1 MLFDNSK
8 AAKELGYTTRPYQ
21 QTIHDEVQWMLEEGI
36 IEGTVEPKPTQMTN
50 AEIREDGAMAGMV
63 QAMDHDATDLPTV
76 DGVEVYKAV
85 EQEVEDIY
93 QKIESGVVGT
103 YKKIESSVVGAYKNV
118 EDSFVGRF
126 LTREGESVEEA
137 KERLREQNGH
147 K

>member
-50 AEIREDGAMAGMV
+50 AEIREGGAMAGMV
-63 QAMDHDATDLPTV
+63 QAMEHDATDLPTV